1 MQEVD
6 DLRNRAEGGKP
17 HFVRVAFSKG
27 LQPPDDLT
35 DADAIMDWLD
45 ERGVISME
53 WHKIKQ
59 LMERAMQLEAK
70 AGKREDEIDLD
81 VS

>member
-1 MQEVD
+1 MD

-35 DADAIMDWLD
+35 DADGIMDWLD
-45 ERGVISME
+45 ERGVIGME
-53 WHKIKQ
+53 WNKIKQ
-59 LMERAMQLEAK
+59 LMERARQLEAK
-70 AGKREDEIDLD
+70 AGKKEDEIDLD